1 MSNCGQADGCSQ
13 CTWRD
18 STVDLVLL
26 LVIKKYGTV
35 CTGEKK
41 LMLCKKE
48 DVAPK
53 PLSNQ
58 SVSIC
63 VVFFYFISLLPYL
76 VLLLILASMLCPW
89 PTSLK
94 PEVWARW
101 LQQRVIKQQTASLKM
116 DAALLS
122 SGICDPTPDG
132 LPMFIFHGPRHT
144 VKEVSSRLEG
154 EK

>member
-1 MSNCGQADGCSQ
+1 MGNCGQADGCSQ

-26 LVIKKYGTV
+26 LVIKKYGAL

-41 LMLCKKE
+41 SWCCVKKKMSLQNRFQIR
-48 DVAPK
+48 PF
-53 PLSNQ
+53 PS
-58 SVSIC
+58 
-63 VVFFYFISLLPYL
+63 VFFFFTSLLPFL

-144 VKEVSSRLEG
+144 VKEASSRLEG
-154 EK
+154 ET